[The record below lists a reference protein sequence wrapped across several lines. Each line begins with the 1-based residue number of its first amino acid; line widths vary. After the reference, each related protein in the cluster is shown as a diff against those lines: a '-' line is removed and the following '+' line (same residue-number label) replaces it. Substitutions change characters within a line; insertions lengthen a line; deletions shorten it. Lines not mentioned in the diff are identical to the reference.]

1 MVGATR
7 VGLWKNKKF
16 LNSLKKYNANLI
28 LDESDIKD
36 PIIVTCTG
44 SIAIERSLQGLR
56 TVVCGCPWYG
66 EIPGTIKIENI
77 NWDDKNS
84 LDSFKIYS
92 ELVKN
97 DTENYLLNLL
107 SYGLNIDNNQKQ
119 TNLSFSYSMKNFL
132 DLFLET

>member
-1 MVGATR
+1 MHKRSQQSFAVTTAEFFYIDEVVGATR

-44 SIAIERSLQGLR
+44 SIAIERSLRGLR

-66 EIPGTIKIENI
+66 EIPSTIKIENI
-77 NWDDKNS
+77 NWDD
-84 LDSFKIYS
+84 
-92 ELVKN
+92 
-97 DTENYLLNLL
+97 
-107 SYGLNIDNNQKQ
+107 
-119 TNLSFSYSMKNFL
+119 
-132 DLFLET
+132 